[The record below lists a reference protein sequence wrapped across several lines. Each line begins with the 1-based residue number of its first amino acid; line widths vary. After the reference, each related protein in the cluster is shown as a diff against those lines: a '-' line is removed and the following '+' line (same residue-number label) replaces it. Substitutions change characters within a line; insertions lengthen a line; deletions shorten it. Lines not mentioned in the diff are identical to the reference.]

1 MPLHWSKLETLA
13 TSAAAAAAAAA
24 TAAYPAPSP
33 ALSKSQ
39 NIYHFSKG

>member
-1 MPLHWSKLETLA
+1 MPLHWSNLETLA
-13 TSAAAAAAAAA
+13 TSAAAAAAAA

>member
-1 MPLHWSKLETLA
+1 MPLHWSNLETLA
-13 TSAAAAAAAAA
+13 TSAAAAA